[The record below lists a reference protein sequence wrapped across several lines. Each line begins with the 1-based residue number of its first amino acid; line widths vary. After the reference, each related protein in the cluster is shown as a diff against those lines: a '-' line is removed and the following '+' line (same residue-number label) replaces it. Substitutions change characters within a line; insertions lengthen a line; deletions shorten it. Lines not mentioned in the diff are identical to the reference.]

1 MGGSGGTA
9 AVSRAIAAAV
19 FALLCFAANSL
30 LCRMALR
37 QPHID
42 PASFTSIRLAAGA
55 ATLWLIGRTRA
66 RRSGTGGSWPSALAL
81 IAYAIAFSFAYL
93 GLTAGTGA
101 LLLFGA
107 VQVVMI
113 ATGFFAGE
121 RIVAGIVVGWL
132 LAVAGLVL
140 LLLPG
145 VAAPPPVDALCML
158 IAGAAWGV
166 YSLRGRGS
174 TDALGDTAG
183 NFVRAVPVALLIS
196 ALLWARRT
204 ADPAGLILAAL
215 SGSITSGLGYA
226 AWYTALPRLGAIAAA
241 NAQLSVPVIAALAG
255 VALFGEPIT
264 LRLAVSTVLVL
275 GGRRS
280 RCTATSRCARPGH
293 SRAAPEARVARPM
306 RRRQAR
312 SDRARRAAQR
322 QRRPMRGWLAAAHI
336 EPPAAWQDLHE

>member
-1 MGGSGGTA
+1 M
-9 AVSRAIAAAV
+9 SRTIAAAL
-19 FALLCFAANSL
+19 FALLCFAANSV

-55 ATLWLIGRTRA
+55 ATLWLLGRARA
-66 RRSGTGGSWPSALAL
+66 RRSGTGSWRSALAL

-113 ATGFFAGE
+113 AAGFFAGE

-145 VAAPPPVDALCML
+145 ITAPPPADALCML
-158 IAGAAWGV
+158 VAGGAWGV

-183 NFVRAVPVALLIS
+183 NFVRAVPAALLIS
-196 ALLWARRT
+196 ALLWARRA
-204 ADPAGLILAAL
+204 ADTQGVILAAL
-215 SGSITSGLGYA
+215 SGSIASGLGYA

-241 NAQLSVPVIAALAG
+241 NAQLAVPVIAALAG
-255 VALFGEPIT
+255 VALFAEPIT
-264 LRLAVSTVLVL
+264 LRLVVATVLVL
-275 GGRRS
+275 GGTALAVHRNLALRASGTRS
-280 RCTATSRCARPGH
+280 RDA
-293 SRAAPEARVARPM
+293 
-306 RRRQAR
+306 
-312 SDRARRAAQR
+312 
-322 QRRPMRGWLAAAHI
+322 
-336 EPPAAWQDLHE
+336 